1 MLKRFLDWVIYG
13 DRSQEPSEKIEF
25 LKGLHPM
32 SSILVLNIIVPYM
45 EVKNEN
51 VD

>member
-1 MLKRFLDWVIYG
+1 MLKRFLDWIIYG
-13 DRSQEPSEKIEF
+13 DCSQEPSDNIEF
-25 LKGLHPM
+25 LRGLRHT
-32 SSILVLNIIVPYM
+32 S